1 MSDFSYEKWEEIK
14 SLAAR
19 LQAIKNI
26 LEVYNRETEQLS
38 LSEDLTSI
46 RQQLEADF
54 ERTLDSL
61 LKLIDNNGS

>member
-1 MSDFSYEKWEEIK
+1 MSDFSYEKWEAIK

-26 LEVYNRETEQLS
+26 LEVFTRETEHLS
-38 LSEDLTSI
+38 LSEDLTSMK
-46 RQQLEADF
+46 QQLEDDF